1 MNPKNEV
8 NMEPSASAVAQTL
21 QILGWAL
28 TLLGQV
34 LNGLRRRQG
43 FILWVAANVVMI
55 GLAAYVGLWWSIGM
69 YTTNTLV
76 CLWSYR
82 QWRLD
87 EQPLRPMVERRSSWL
102 GRVRWN

>member
-1 MNPKNEV
+1 
-8 NMEPSASAVAQTL
+8 MEPSASAVAQTL

-28 TLLGQV
+28 TLLGQM
-34 LNGLRRRQG
+34 LNGLRLRQG

-55 GLAAYVGLWWSIGM
+55 GLAAHVGLWWSIGM

-87 EQPLRPMVERRSSWL
+87 ERPLRPMVERRSSWW
-102 GRVRWN
+102 GRARWN